1 MISIYFWNANNI
13 SNFKPFAIKDA
24 RKFRVKQI
32 GIKSNMW
39 NGRGIALYIDSFYLK
54 LCVLTFGLFAIDTSA
69 LIALLPKPI
78 SVFGRE
84 INALSTDAKLFPSP
98 AI

>member
-1 MISIYFWNANNI
+1 MRITSVT
-13 SNFKPFAIKDA
+13 FKPFAIKDA
-24 RKFRVKQI
+24 AESSVSS
-32 GIKSNMW
+32 KSVSNPIC
-39 NGRGIALYIDSFYLK
+39 GTGGVSLCISIVSISK

-78 SVFGRE
+78 SVFGRV
-84 INALSTDAKLFPSP
+84 INAFSTDAKLFPSP